1 MDSKAIKKIVRKGYA
16 KVAKENGTCCCGPQI
31 SCCSGKTTAKEIS
44 TQIGYSESD
53 IEQVPEGANLG
64 LGCGNPLAFASLRQG
79 QVVLDLGSGAG
90 FDCFLASKKVGP
102 AGEVIGLD
110 MTPEMIEK
118 AKQNAQTGNYQ
129 NVEFR
134 LGEIEDMPVDSSS
147 VDVIIS
153 NCVINLVP
161 DKKKAFQET
170 YRVLK
175 PGGTLMISDVVLLKE
190 LPQSVKQSIEAY
202 IGCLSGAVMKDE
214 YLQLISQAGFKDVL
228 IQHQQAFPLDVMSND
243 PTADAILDTPKISQ
257 EDLQFVGSAVVS
269 IKVSA
274 RKRKLF
280 HNTRF
285 LPGRSG

>member
-1 MDSKAIKKIVRKGYA
+1 M
-16 KVAKENGTCCCGPQI
+16 
-31 SCCSGKTTAKEIS
+31 S
-44 TQIGYSESD
+44 TKIGYSEND

-64 LGCGNPLAFASLRQG
+64 LGCGNPLAFTSLRQD

-102 AGEVIGLD
+102 AGKVIGLD

-243 PTADAILDTPKISQ
+243 PTADAILDAPKISQ
-257 EDLQFVGSAVVS
+257 EDLQSVAGATGRDLSYLYRSLINVSRPSAATKLKS
-269 IKVSA
+269 KSE
-274 RKRKLF
+274 KRKTSESRQVGITL
-280 HNTRF
+280 
-285 LPGRSG
+285 

>member
-1 MDSKAIKKIVRKGYA
+1 MDNKEIKKIVRKGYA
-16 KVAKENGTCCCGPQI
+16 KVAKENGSCCCGPQI
-31 SCCSGKTTAKEIS
+31 PCCSGKSTAKEIS
-44 TQIGYSESD
+44 TKIGYSEND

-64 LGCGNPLAFASLRQG
+64 LGCGNPLAFTSLRQG

-102 AGEVIGLD
+102 AGKVIGLD

-228 IQHQQAFPLDVMSND
+228 IKHQQVFHLDVMSND
-243 PTADAILDTPKISQ
+243 PTADAILDAPKISQ

-274 RKRKLF
+274 RKQENKSKKDSL
-280 HNTRF
+280 
-285 LPGRSG
+285 

>member
-1 MDSKAIKKIVRKGYA
+1 MDNKEIKKIVRKGYA
-16 KVAKENGTCCCGPQI
+16 KVAKENGSCCCGPQI
-31 SCCSGKTTAKEIS
+31 PCCSGKSTAKEIS
-44 TQIGYSESD
+44 TKIGYSKND

-64 LGCGNPLAFASLRQG
+64 LGCGNPLAFTSLRQG

-90 FDCFLASKKVGP
+90 VDCFLASKKVGP
-102 AGEVIGLD
+102 AGKVIGLD

-134 LGEIEDMPVDSSS
+134 LDEIEDMPVDSSS

-228 IQHQQAFPLDVMSND
+228 IKHQQVFPLDVMSND
-243 PTADAILDTPKISQ
+243 PTADAILDAPKISQ
-257 EDLQFVGSAVVS
+257 EDLQSVASAVAS

-274 RKRKLF
+274 RKQENKSKKDSL
-280 HNTRF
+280 
-285 LPGRSG
+285 